1 MFDWRMLLESAVGDG
16 RYRMLRNKKT
26 CERGHRQYAE
36 QFKKTQ
42 APRNI
47 LLCCPAHNNI
57 GDHAIAYAERR
68 LLAKTG
74 RPLLSFSG
82 NMTELLSCLHEF
94 VTPEDIIFLHGGGNM
109 GYLYRWEEQYRC
121 DIISLLHR
129 NRIILF
135 PQTISYDDSPESR
148 CFLKHTQTVY
158 NRHRDLHLFARERTS
173 FARMKQ
179 YYPHNDVRL
188 TPDIVLSIDDQDTA
202 DFNQRSGIL
211 LCMRNDVEKVTSNA
225 MQERIERAATSTGE
239 RITYTDTTITDDSA
253 ISAERGEHLVLDKF
267 AEFRKARL
275 VITDRLHGMIFS
287 AITGTPCIALNNSNG
302 KVGMEYF
309 WLQDLP
315 YITFAE
321 DVDALESLLP
331 DMMNIADTHYPAEYF
346 MRKFDSLTDLLS

>member
-1 MFDWRMLLESAVGDG
+1 MEQPTPPRTPRLPDTSRG
-16 RYRMLRNKKT
+16 RST
-26 CERGHRQYAE
+26 
-36 QFKKTQ
+36 
-42 APRNI
+42 
-47 LLCCPAHNNI
+47 
-57 GDHAIAYAERR
+57 
-68 LLAKTG
+68 
-74 RPLLSFSG
+74 LLSNQGDTS
-82 NMTELLSCLHEF
+82 H
-94 VTPEDIIFLHGGGNM
+94 PIKH
-109 GYLYRWEEQYRC
+109 REQNPVH
-121 DIISLLHR
+121 I
-129 NRIILF
+129 
-135 PQTISYDDSPESR
+135 
-148 CFLKHTQTVY
+148 
-158 NRHRDLHLFARERTS
+158 
-173 FARMKQ
+173 
-179 YYPHNDVRL
+179 
-188 TPDIVLSIDDQDTA
+188 
-202 DFNQRSGIL
+202 
-211 LCMRNDVEKVTSNA
+211 
-225 MQERIERAATSTGE
+225 TSTGE